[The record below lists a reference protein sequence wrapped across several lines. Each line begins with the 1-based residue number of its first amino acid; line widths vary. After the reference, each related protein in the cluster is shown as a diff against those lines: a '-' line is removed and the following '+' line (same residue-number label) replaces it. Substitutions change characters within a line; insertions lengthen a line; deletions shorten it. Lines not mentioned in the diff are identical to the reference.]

1 MKRNHLIV
9 LIALISG
16 SGSRLLQAQMGR
28 LHGEFKEYRLG
39 QHSGNQIRA
48 DIWNDG
54 EVGAKEARPELV
66 SLEWPINSGHTYLG
80 QTMIKVGSE
89 VFDVNGDLK
98 HIFSESMGWRPNDPN
113 DPGTGD
119 EGPGGEWYTFLPLP
133 GFAKPNQDRLAMSQW
148 KDSWPD
154 FWPDKT
160 EDTVEPGW
168 PGSWNGYFGKNVM
181 NADQE
186 SYFVFDD
193 YNNREFAF
201 YPDQNDSTRRG
212 LGMRVT
218 ARGLQW
224 SNALVEDALF
234 FLYDVK
240 NIGTT
245 SYKKMLFAQ
254 FVGAAIG
261 NTVTVGGDNGDDDA
275 AFDIKESLVYNFDPD
290 NLGAGGYTPVGY
302 YGCAFLE
309 SPGNP
314 FDGIDNDYDAIGG
327 TGKIIG
333 EDLFAARTL
342 NAVDDIIVVDYTT
355 YKRTR
360 TTMPNDTLR
369 ISAKDKVLKFWPGM
383 VLQEIPHNLDDDN
396 LNGLIDENNGA
407 TFDAEGQTVTTYLY
421 IGAMYVDYFDG
432 SGMDNPMID
441 EYRDDAIDND
451 KDWDLLTDDV
461 GLDGV
466 AGTNDFGENDGKPT
480 SGWQKPGA
488 VPGVTG
494 APNPFGFVDTGL
506 PGEPH
511 IDKTDIHESDMIGLT
526 SFYLYTPWS
535 LLPAS
540 NDELI
545 WEKTKPGYLNDKAKP
560 SDTDFTFGSGYF
572 PMNAGQIERFSV
584 SQIMGENLEDLII
597 NKQWASKA
605 YQANYNFSKA
615 PNIPTVTAIAGDNQV
630 TLLWDDFAEKSVD
643 PVMGRDFEGYK
654 IYRSTDPGFRDMAPV
669 TDGYGTVTYRAP
681 LAQFDLDDG
690 YTGYAPVAIKGVQFW
705 LGSNSG
711 IVHAYTDTTA
721 KNGHKYYY
729 AVTSY
734 DFGDPTKISPTE
746 CTKYIAIS
754 ASGVIDKGSNV
765 VIVRP
770 EAPSAG
776 YVASDLENLKLTAG
790 STSTGVIQYKVVNT
804 HEIRDNH
811 RYRITFED
819 TLILTPAPITPIT
832 KNFTL
837 TDVTDSSAPD
847 TLIKKSKAMSS
858 TDQQPVTHGFQLK
871 VFNESIL
878 TLNTGTSAW
887 SRPGIQP
894 FLFSPFSY
902 GATKGNPEA
911 ADYRIEFGQAGM
923 DTARAFMR
931 GNKEVPGGPVNFT
944 VYRLYPSDTG
954 EVSVKSKFG
963 LFKQD
968 AKDKTTEFSAFTSKS
983 LVSDQ
988 IITMNDGNVPGFMF
1002 TLDRATYDTLKVN
1015 PGPGD
1020 YVTLRLKKPYLSHDV
1035 LEFVSKKERVDDE
1048 QAKQDLER
1056 IKVVPN
1062 PYVVSNSFEPLNPYA
1077 NGRGPREIHFT
1088 HLPTKCTIKIFNVRG
1103 QPVATLEHD
1112 SQSLA
1117 DGTEIWNMLT
1127 KDQLDIAYGVYVFHV
1142 DAGKLGTKT
1151 GKFAVIK

>member
-1 MKRNHLIV
+1 MKRNCWIV
-9 LIALISG
+9 FIALLSG
-16 SGSRLLQAQMGR
+16 NGGHLLYAQMDR
-28 LHGEFKEYRLG
+28 LHGEFKEFRLG

-54 EVGAKEARPELV
+54 EVGGKEARPELV
-66 SLEWPINSGHTYLG
+66 ALEWPINSGHTYLG

-89 VFDVNGDLK
+89 VFDANGDLK
-98 HIFSESMGWRPNDPN
+98 HIFSESMGWRPNDTT

-148 KDSWPD
+148 RDSWPD

-201 YPDQNDSTRRG
+201 YPDQNDSERRG

-224 SNALVEDALF
+224 SNALVEDVLF

-261 NTVTVGGDNGDDDA
+261 NTATVGGDNGDDDA
-275 AFDIKESLVYNFDPD
+275 AFDIRESLVYNFDPD

-314 FDGIDNDYDAIGG
+314 YDGIDNDYDAIGG
-327 TGKIIG
+327 SGKVIG
-333 EDLFAARTL
+333 EDLFASRTL
-342 NAVDDIIVVDYTT
+342 NAGDEIIIVDYST
-355 YKRTR
+355 YKRTK

-369 ISAKDKVLKFWPGM
+369 IVAKDRTLKFWPGK
-383 VLQEIPHNLDDDN
+383 VIEEIPHNIEDDN
-396 LNGLIDENNGA
+396 LNGLIDESNGS
-407 TFDAEGQTVTTYLY
+407 TFEADGQTVTTYLY
-421 IGAMYVDYFDG
+421 VGAMYIDYFDNTG
-432 SGMDNPMID
+432 TDNPLID
-441 EYRDDAIDND
+441 EYRDDGIDND
-451 KDWDLLTDDV
+451 KDWDALNDDV
-461 GLDGV
+461 GMDGV
-466 AGTNDFGENDGKPT
+466 AGTGDFGENDGKPT
-480 SGWQKPGA
+480 SGWQEPGA

-584 SQIMGENLEDLII
+584 AQIMGENFADLII

-630 TLLWDDFAEKSVD
+630 TLVWDDFAEKSVD
-643 PVMGRDFEGYK
+643 PIMGRDFEGYK
-654 IYRSTDPGFRDMAPV
+654 IYRSTDPQFRDMISV
-669 TDGYGTVTYRAP
+669 TDGYGRLTYRAP
-681 LAQFDLDDG
+681 LAQFDLNDG
-690 YTGYAPVAIKGVQFW
+690 YSGFAPIPINGIQFW
-705 LGSNSG
+705 LGTNTG
-711 IVHAYTDTTA
+711 LVHTLTDTTA
-721 KNGHKYYY
+721 RNGQKYYY

-734 DFGDPTKISPTE
+734 DFGDPSKVSPTE
-746 CTKYIAIS
+746 CAKYIAIS
-754 ASGVIDKGSNV
+754 ASGVIDKGTNV
-765 VIVRP
+765 VIARP

-776 YVASDLENLKLTAG
+776 YVASELEDLRMTAG
-790 STSTGVIQYKVVNT
+790 STATGRITYKVINPQDILDG
-804 HEIRDNH
+804 HK
-811 RYRITFED
+811 YRVTFED
-819 TLILTPAPITPIT
+819 SLVTTTPVTRVT
-832 KNFTL
+832 KSFTL
-837 TDVTDSSAPD
+837 ADVTDGEAPD
-847 TLIKKSKAMSS
+847 TLIDRSRFFLS
-858 TDQQPVTHGFQLK
+858 TDTQPVTDGFQLTL
-871 VFNESIL
+871 FNEATL
-878 TLNTGTSAW
+878 TLDAARSGW
-887 SRPGIQP
+887 SRPGLLG
-894 FLFSPFSY
+894 FLFTGYAFGQY
-902 GATKGNPEA
+902 KGVPEA
-911 ADYRIEFGQAGM
+911 ADYRIEFGGAGL
-923 DTARAFMR
+923 DSSTTFLR
-931 GNKEVPGGPVNFT
+931 GTKEVPGVPVNFR
-944 VYRLYPSDTG
+944 VYKLVPSDTG

-963 LFKQD
+963 FYKQD
-968 AKDKTTEFSAFTSKS
+968 DKVARPNEFSAFRGKTM
-983 LVSDQ
+983 VSDQ
-988 IITMNDGNVPGFMF
+988 IIMLSDSGVPGFMF
-1002 TLDRATYDTLKVN
+1002 QLDRATFDSVRTL
-1015 PGPGD
+1015 PDSGD
-1020 YVTLRLKKPYLSHDV
+1020 FVTIRLLKPYLSHDAV
-1035 LEFVSKKERVDDE
+1035 EFVTRKEHIDE
-1048 QAKQDLER
+1048 DLAKQDLNR

-1062 PYVVSNSFEPLNPYA
+1062 PYVVSNSFEPQNPYA
-1077 NGRGPREIHFT
+1077 NGRGPRELHFT
-1088 HLPTKCTIKIFNVRG
+1088 HLPMKCTIRVYNIQG
-1103 QPVATLEHD
+1103 QLVATLEHD
-1112 SQSLA
+1112 SPSVS

-1127 KDQLDIAYGVYVFHV
+1127 KDQLDIAYGVYVYHV
-1142 DAGKLGTKT
+1142 DAGTLGTKV